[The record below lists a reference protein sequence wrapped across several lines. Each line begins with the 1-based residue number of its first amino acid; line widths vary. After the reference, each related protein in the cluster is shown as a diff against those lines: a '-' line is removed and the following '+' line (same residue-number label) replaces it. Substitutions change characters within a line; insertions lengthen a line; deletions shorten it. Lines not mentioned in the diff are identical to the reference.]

1 MLNITTTFL
10 YAENK
15 YNIRMVLSQE
25 DKELLIELA
34 KETINSEINNTSIKK
49 ELLQQVQKFDIKQGV
64 FVTIT
69 KDGELKGC
77 IGHVLAIEPLWQ
89 AIIDCARS
97 AAFND
102 PRFPSLKREEFPFI
116 KIEISVLS
124 PLERLKVEK
133 PEEYLN
139 KIEIGKHGLFI
150 EGKSNSGLLLPQ
162 VFPEWNADALKA
174 LQMTCKKAGMNV
186 NAWKDLTNRI
196 YVFSAE
202 IFSEK

>member
-10 YAENK
+10 YAENNNK
-15 YNIRMVLSQE
+15 NMVLSQE
-25 DKELLIELA
+25 DKELLIDLA
-34 KETINSEINNTSIKK
+34 KETMSSEINNVHIKK

-69 KDGELKGC
+69 KDGELRGC
-77 IGHVLAIEPLWQ
+77 IGHVLAIEPLWE
-89 AIIDCARS
+89 AIIDCAKS

-102 PRFPSLKREEFPFI
+102 PRFPPLKREEFPFI

-162 VFPEWNADALKA
+162 VFPEWKANALKA
-174 LQMTCKKAGMNV
+174 LQMTCQKAGMNV
-186 NAWKDLTNRI
+186 NAWKDFINRI

>member
-1 MLNITTTFL
+1 
-10 YAENK
+10 
-15 YNIRMVLSQE
+15 MVLSQD

-34 KETINSEINNTSIKK
+34 KETINSEINNISIKK

-64 FVTIT
+64 FVTII
-69 KDGELKGC
+69 KKGELRGC

-102 PRFPSLKREEFPFI
+102 PRFPLLKREEFPFI

-124 PLERLKVEK
+124 PLDRLKVEK